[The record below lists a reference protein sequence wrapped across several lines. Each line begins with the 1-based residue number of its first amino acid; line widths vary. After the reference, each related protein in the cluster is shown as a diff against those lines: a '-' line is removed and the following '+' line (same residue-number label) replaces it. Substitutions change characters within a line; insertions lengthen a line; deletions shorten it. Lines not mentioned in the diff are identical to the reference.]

1 MQGTPDYYEMIN
13 IGFGPAG
20 IALACALEEAAHRP
34 LETGQCLF
42 LDKHSNCAW
51 HPEFL
56 LDGTDINHHLL
67 RDLVTPRNP
76 QSRHSFAM
84 YLKEHGRLYQFGLLG
99 RPASR
104 NEWSDYVAWVGKAFA
119 AHVHYEEEVLEIRPV
134 TDDGE
139 IKLLLVMTSKG
150 QYLTRNLVLSS
161 GSTPNIPSQF
171 EQIDSARVIHTSR
184 YLSSLEGLDRQ
195 AAWAFAVIGSGQ
207 SAGESIID
215 LLNRFPN
222 AQVTSI
228 HRSSGFK
235 IAQLGQFPNQAFHP
249 DRVAYF
255 HKLGQPEKAMILEE
269 VKSTNYSGI
278 DVDESQAL
286 YSLFYEGLVS
296 NQPRLALKIFTHIES
311 ASQTPDKLTLHT
323 CDPYT
328 LERSSVEADYVFLGT
343 GYKQDYVPPLL
354 SQLQPWLSLGSDNG
368 VQVEQNYRLTTAPS
382 LRPAIFVNGLSERS
396 HGIGEGQSFSLLAM
410 RAGILTHSLF

>member
-20 IALACALEEAAHRP
+20 IALACALEEAPHRP

-42 LDKHSNCAW
+42 LEKHSNCAW

-104 NEWSDYVAWVGKAFA
+104 NEWSDYVSWVGQAFA
-119 AHVHYEEEVLEIRPV
+119 AHVHYEEEVREIRPV
-134 TDDGE
+134 MEDGE
-139 IKLLLVMTSKG
+139 ITLLRVMTSKG

-161 GSTPNIPSQF
+161 GSTPNIPRQF
-171 EQIDSARVIHTSR
+171 AQLDSARIIHTSR
-184 YLSSLEGLDRQ
+184 YLSSLEHLDRQ
-195 AAWAFAVIGSGQ
+195 GAWSFAVIGSGQ
-207 SAGESIID
+207 SAGESIVD

-249 DRVAYF
+249 ERVAYF
-255 HKLGQPEKAMILEE
+255 HKLGQAEKAMILEE

-296 NQPRLALKIFTHIES
+296 NKPRLALKIFTQVES
-311 ASQTPDKLTLHT
+311 ASPTEAGVTLDL

-328 LERSSVEADYVFLGT
+328 QEHSSLDADYVILGT
-343 GYKQDYVPPLL
+343 GYQQDYIPSLL

-368 VQVEQNYRLTTAPS
+368 VRVEQNYKLTTTAS
-382 LRPAIFVNGLSERS
+382 FQPAIFVNGLSERS

>member
-1 MQGTPDYYEMIN
+1 MQVTPDYYDMIN

-20 IALACALEEAAHRP
+20 IALACALEEAAHQP
-34 LETGQCLF
+34 LTTGQCLF
-42 LDKHSNCAW
+42 LEKNSHCAW

-119 AHVHYEEEVLEIRPV
+119 PYVHYDEQVLEIRPAIE
-134 TDDGE
+134 DGRVE
-139 IKLLLVMTSKG
+139 QLLVVTTKG
-150 QYLTRNLVLSS
+150 HYLTRNLVLST
-161 GSTPNIPSQF
+161 GSTANIPRQF
-171 EQIDSARVIHTSR
+171 AKLSRTRVIHTSH
-184 YLSSLEGLDRQ
+184 YLSSISELEPQ
-195 AAWAFAVIGSGQ
+195 APWSFAVVGSGQ
-207 SAGESIID
+207 SAGESTVD
-215 LLNRFPN
+215 LLRRFPN
-222 AQVTSI
+222 ARVTSI

-249 DRVAYF
+249 ERVTYF
-255 HKLGQPEKAMILEE
+255 HKLGQAEKAMILEE

-296 NQPRLALKIFTHIES
+296 QKPRLELKVFTHIES
-311 ASQTPDKLTLHT
+311 VSQDQATLTLHT

-328 LERSSVEADYVFLGT
+328 RECDSVSADYVILGT
-343 GYKQDYVPPLL
+343 GYQQDYVPAPLA
-354 SQLQPWLSLGSDNG
+354 QLQPWLTLGNDNG
-368 VQVEQNYRLTTAPS
+368 VLVEQNYRLTTAPNFK
-382 LRPAIFVNGLSERS
+382 PAVYVNGLSERS

>member
-1 MQGTPDYYEMIN
+1 MQVTPDYYEMIN

-20 IALACALEEAAHRP
+20 IALACALEETAQGP
-34 LETGQCLF
+34 LDTRQCLF
-42 LDKHSNCAW
+42 LEKNASCAW

-56 LDGTDINHHLL
+56 LDGTDINHHVL

-119 AHVHYEEEVLEIRPV
+119 PYVHYGEEVEEIRPV
-134 TDDGE
+134 MEGGE
-139 IKLLLVMTSKG
+139 VRQLLVVTSKG
-150 QYLTRNLVLSS
+150 HYLTRNLVLST
-161 GSTPNIPSQF
+161 GSTPNIPRQF
-171 EQIDSARVIHTSR
+171 ARLDSTRVIHTSR
-184 YLSSLEGLDRQ
+184 YLSSIETLDRQ
-195 AAWAFAVIGSGQ
+195 ASWSFAVIGSGQ
-207 SAGESIID
+207 SAGESIVD

-255 HKLGQPEKAMILEE
+255 HKLGQAEKSMILEE

-296 NQPRLALKIFTHIES
+296 NKPKLALQIFTHIES
-311 ASQTPDKLTLHT
+311 ASHTATHVTLQT

-328 LERSSVEADYVFLGT
+328 QERSSVSVDYVILGT
-343 GYKQDYVPPLL
+343 GYTQDYIPSAL
-354 SQLQPWLSLGSDNG
+354 SQLQPWLTLGNDNG
-368 VQVEQNYRLTTAPS
+368 VQVERNYKLATDP
-382 LRPAIFVNGLSERS
+382 LFKPAIFVNGLSERS

-410 RAGILTHSLF
+410 RAGVLTHSLF

>member
-1 MQGTPDYYEMIN
+1 MQVTPDYYEMIN

-20 IALACALEEAAHRP
+20 IALACALEEAAHGP
-34 LETGQCLF
+34 LETRQCLF
-42 LDKHSNCAW
+42 LEKNAGCAW

-56 LDGTDINHHLL
+56 LEGTDINHHVL

-84 YLKEHGRLYQFGLLG
+84 YLKEHDRLYQFGLLG

-104 NEWSDYVAWVGKAFA
+104 NEWSDYVAWVGNAFA
-119 AHVHYEEEVLEIRPV
+119 PYVHYGEEVQEIRPV
-134 TDDGE
+134 MEDGQVE
-139 IKLLLVMTSKG
+139 QLLVMTTKG
-150 QYLTRNLVLSS
+150 QYLTRNLVLST
-161 GSTPNIPSQF
+161 GSTPNIPRQF
-171 EQIDSARVIHTSR
+171 AKLDSPNVIHTSR
-184 YLSSLEGLDRQ
+184 YLTSIGTLDCQ
-195 AAWAFAVIGSGQ
+195 AAWSFAVIGSGQ
-207 SAGESIID
+207 SAGESIVD

-255 HKLGQPEKAMILEE
+255 HNLGQAEKAMILEE

-296 NQPRLALKIFTHIES
+296 NKPRLTLKIFTHIES
-311 ASQTPDKLTLHT
+311 VLQTPTTLTLQT

-328 LERSSVEADYVFLGT
+328 QERSSVSADYVILGT
-343 GYKQDYVPPLL
+343 GYQQDYIPSVL
-354 SQLQPWLSLGSDNG
+354 SQLQPWLTLGTDNG
-368 VQVEQNYRLTTAPS
+368 VLVEQNYKLTTCP
-382 LRPAIFVNGLSERS
+382 LFKPTIFVNGLSERS